1 MVTIESWFGS
11 FVVKSFVS
19 RLWSLSL
26 STSQPCYKINCAKH
40 NEKWSLVNIF
50 LAKINVGRH
59 FLSGVEF
66 YTEMMQGVYRFWSI
80 SYGLWIFI
88 YVFCSK
94 LVFWRKLILRTFK
107 VQLYIQTIVNL
118 KTIVDHCPQNFE
130 NHRKTIGSNGWTPQK
145 TFNGDGP
152 TLSKPLKNHWRQWWP
167 KKKTL
172 TIPSPWKIDHRCGL
186 YSSIQYI
193 YSFCTFLLL
202 FLIWSSSRVS
212 PTTTW

>member
-40 NEKWSLVNIF
+40 NEKWSYVRSTHLWTYLLQEWMLGDIFSLVLNF
-50 LAKINVGRH
+50 TLWTDARSQSV
-59 FLSGVEF
+59 
-66 YTEMMQGVYRFWSI
+66 WSI

-94 LVFWRKLILRTFK
+94 FVFWRKLILRAFK
-107 VQLYIQTIVNL
+107 VQWYIQTIVTL

-130 NHRKTIGSNGWTPQK
+130 
-145 TFNGDGP
+145 
-152 TLSKPLKNHWRQWWP
+152 KPSKNHWYQWLSPQKNIQWWFSNDVKTIKKP
-167 KKKTL
+167 SKSMVAWKKT
-172 TIPSPWKIDHRCGL
+172 H
-186 YSSIQYI
+186 
-193 YSFCTFLLL
+193 
-202 FLIWSSSRVS
+202 
-212 PTTTW
+212 

>member
-50 LAKINVGRH
+50 LARINVGRH

-130 NHRKTIGSNGWTPQK
+130 NHRKTIDTNGWA
-145 TFNGDGP
+145 
-152 TLSKPLKNHWRQWWP
+152 LKKHSMVMVQRCQNHR
-167 KKKTL
+167 KKTL
-172 TIPSPWKIDHRCGL
+172 TIPSLWKIDHRSGL
-186 YSSIQYI
+186 FTTFANSIYAWNGSS
-193 YSFCTFLLL
+193 LLCL
-202 FLIWSSSRVS
+202 S
-212 PTTTW
+212 PVGTSVPCRRGQALPWCCLM

>member
-1 MVTIESWFGS
+1 MVRSPKNIQWWWSSQKPLKMCNGLFKTIEIYNGFLKTND
-11 FVVKSFVS
+11 FLMRRKNPAEF
-19 RLWSLSL
+19 RLCQECPAPQS
-26 STSQPCYKINCAKH
+26 STGQPCYKINCAKH

-118 KTIVDHCPQNFE
+118 KTIVDHCPQKF
-130 NHRKTIGSNGWTPQK
+130 
-145 TFNGDGP
+145 
-152 TLSKPLKNHWRQWWP
+152 
-167 KKKTL
+167 
-172 TIPSPWKIDHRCGL
+172 
-186 YSSIQYI
+186 
-193 YSFCTFLLL
+193 
-202 FLIWSSSRVS
+202 
-212 PTTTW
+212 